1 MNSVKE
7 KFYKFRGEVLEAP
20 VDIICINEKKNRC
33 KFSRLFKLKYNN
45 NHH

>member
-20 VDIICINEKKNRC
+20 VDIICINEKKKTDASFRD
-33 KFSRLFKLKYNN
+33 FSS
-45 NHH
+45 

>member
-20 VDIICINEKKNRC
+20 VDITCINEKIK
-33 KFSRLFKLKYNN
+33 KKQVFETFQTEI
-45 NHH
+45 

>member
-20 VDIICINEKKNRC
+20 VDIICINEKK
-33 KFSRLFKLKYNN
+33 KQMQVFETFQVEI
-45 NHH
+45 